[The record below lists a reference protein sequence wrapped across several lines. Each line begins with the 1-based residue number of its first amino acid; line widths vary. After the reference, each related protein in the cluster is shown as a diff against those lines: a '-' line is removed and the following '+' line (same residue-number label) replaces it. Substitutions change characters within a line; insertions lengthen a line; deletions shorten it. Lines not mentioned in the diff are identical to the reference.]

1 MKFWS
6 KLSIKVK
13 LIAMTSAIIMSLV
26 VGGLYEAN
34 KLVEA
39 AKQKIAESLSNV
51 AEEVN
56 KAIQAQFFERYSD
69 VQAFAGNDVVR
80 SLNKDRI
87 PEALDFYT
95 QLYGIYD
102 LILVVD
108 AQGNY
113 VASNTRDI
121 QGNEVDRK
129 KLAQVDFSKASW
141 FQSVMKGQ
149 FTSQADRGLE
159 GTYVEFYGLDS
170 WQELAFGKETFG
182 TGFSAPIKDSNGRVV
197 GVITNRAN
205 PKWIDDVFKDVYT
218 SLQAYDYKSASA
230 LLVDD
235 TGTLLFEHDPSVNT
249 NGKNEIFRNLDI
261 VLKMNFI
268 QSGYEPI
275 IRAVKGERGVMSA
288 YHTGRK
294 TQQLVAFEPLDGP
307 KFVSSIPANI
317 VVRADED
324 EVYAKHNAVIRNMVI
339 VFAIMGLLALALAV
353 WFSSVMSKSI
363 MVTVTDLLKASNEL
377 TDASSKIAAQS
388 TELSEAATEQA
399 AAIQETMSAVD
410 EIGATVEKNAESA
423 QKSKMV
429 SSYSRQSAEK
439 GKSEMENMMEAISQ
453 ISQSNEELASRMNE
467 STKQISEIVR
477 LINEIGNK
485 TKVINEIVFQTKLLS
500 FNASVEAARAG
511 EYGKGFAVVAEEVGN
526 LAQMSG
532 NAAKEISEMLEN
544 SIRQVE
550 KIVSETQ
557 GQITGLVSNS
567 KSKIEYGIET
577 ARSCET
583 ALDDILKNAA
593 EVDALINE
601 IAQAST
607 EQANGIREISKAVG
621 QLDVVTQQNTA
632 VSQQSSAAA
641 EQLSV
646 QAVDLN
652 EVVNTLKSL
661 VQGKD
666 SHAKSQEQRS
676 ARSERKPHGS
686 GRVLAM
692 KKKEKYSSPA
702 SPLKKAAGLD
712 IEVPDANDPRFE
724 DV

>member
-13 LIAMTSAIIMSLV
+13 LIAMTSTIILSLV
-26 VGGLYEAN
+26 AGALIQAN
-34 KLVEA
+34 HLVEA
-39 AKQKIAESLSNV
+39 SKENIADSFSNV
-51 AEEVN
+51 AEEVS
-56 KAIQAQFFERYSD
+56 KAIQAQFFERYGD
-69 VQAFAGNDVVR
+69 IQAFAANDTVK
-80 SLNKDRI
+80 SLSKDRI
-87 PEALDFYT
+87 PQALDFYT

-113 VASNTRDI
+113 VASNTMDV

-141 FQSVMKGQ
+141 FQSVMKGD
-149 FTSQADRGLE
+149 FTAQADRGFT

-170 WQELAFGKETFG
+170 WKELAYGKESFG
-182 TGFSAPIKDSNGRVV
+182 SGFSAPIKDNNGKIV

-205 PKWIDDVFKDVYT
+205 TKWVDDVFKDVYT
-218 SLQAYDYKSASA
+218 TLQAFDYKSASA

-235 TGTLLFEHDPSVNT
+235 NGTLLFEHDPSVNT
-249 NGKNEIFRNLDI
+249 NGKNEAFRNLDI
-261 VLKMNFI
+261 VLKLNYI
-268 QSGYEPI
+268 QSGYEP
-275 IRAVKGERGVMSA
+275 VKKASAGERGVMSA
-288 YHTGRK
+288 YHTRRE
-294 TQQLVAFEPLDGP
+294 TQQLVAFQPLDGP
-307 KFVSSIPANI
+307 KFISSIPVNI

-324 EVYAKHNAVIRNMVI
+324 EVYAKLNAEVQHMLILFSV
-339 VFAIMGLLALALAV
+339 MGSLALALAV
-353 WFSSVMSKSI
+353 WFSTVMSKSI
-363 MVTVTDLLKASNEL
+363 LSTVTELSKASNEV

-429 SSYSRQSAEK
+429 SSHSRQSAEK

-453 ISQSNEELASRMNE
+453 ISHSNEELANRMSE

-477 LINEIGNK
+477 LINDIGNK

-532 NAAKEISEMLEN
+532 NAAKEISEMLES

-567 KSKIEYGIET
+567 KSKIEYGNET
-577 ARSCET
+577 AKSCDT

-621 QLDVVTQQNTA
+621 QLDIVTQQNTA

-641 EQLSV
+641 EQLSA

-652 EVVNTLKSL
+652 EVVNTLTSI
-661 VQGKD
+661 VQGQ
-666 SHAKSQEQRS
+666 SGQSTAHNPRYSGTPQKSRE
-676 ARSERKPHGS
+676 P

-692 KKKEKYSSPA
+692 KKKERPSAPSA
-702 SPLKKAAGLD
+702 PLKKAAGHD